1 MGRVGLAPVEPS
13 AKTAATPTAKPGG
26 ERVLTTAALTI
37 RCKLVM
43 RRTILITTTV
53 AVTGSVLVFA
63 AVGTA
68 TADVL
73 AGPGPTH
80 YTEQAQPPPGTC
92 HYRIAANGETLPDPT
107 GTPGAINPKVTE
119 ATLADTIC
127 RTGYTKSIRPPRDIT
142 AAEKRANAASYGYTG
157 PFSDTEYDHLIP
169 LELGGDPND
178 ARNLWV
184 EPGAS
189 PNPKDAIEHKLH
201 QQVCAGTVS
210 LAAAQQAIASDWTT
224 ALNVA

>member
-80 YTEQAQPPPGTC
+80 YTEQAQPPPGSG
-92 HYRIAANGETLPDPT
+92 HYRTAANGETP
-107 GTPGAINPKVTE
+107 
-119 ATLADTIC
+119 
-127 RTGYTKSIRPPRDIT
+127 
-142 AAEKRANAASYGYTG
+142 
-157 PFSDTEYDHLIP
+157 
-169 LELGGDPND
+169 
-178 ARNLWV
+178 
-184 EPGAS
+184 
-189 PNPKDAIEHKLH
+189 
-201 QQVCAGTVS
+201 
-210 LAAAQQAIASDWTT
+210 LAA
-224 ALNVA
+224 VR